1 MSAEVN
7 VLLSTYNGEKYLGEL
22 LDSLANQ
29 SYSQLKITI
38 RDDGSSDNT
47 ISIIK
52 SFTMNWNNIEFIRG
66 DNLGVINSFFTLLK
80 EAEHSGYYAFC
91 DQDDVWF
98 PDKTERAV
106 DAINRYPVSKP
117 VMYCSAY
124 SLVDENLKPI
134 GKPSKTTKKPGFG
147 NALVENI
154 ATGCTV
160 VINNAARD
168 VLITKLSQNAL
179 MHDWWVYLVISAV
192 GEVIYDPSPSILY
205 RQHASNVIG
214 AKANVINKWANRVR
228 QYKTRDGERLISRQV
243 SEFYE
248 LYKCEMDNKIL
259 EMTEKFLNDRFIN
272 RVSNVFNSPFY
283 RQSVIDTLIFKILYF
298 RKRI

>member
-1 MSAEVN
+1 MSVQAN
-7 VLLSTYNGEKYLGEL
+7 ILLSTYNGEKYLGEL

-52 SFTMNWNNIEFIRG
+52 NFTINRNNIKFSKG

-98 PDKTERAV
+98 PDKIERAV

-134 GKPSKTTKKPGFG
+134 GEPSKITKKPGFG

-160 VINNAARD
+160 VINQAARD
-168 VLITKLSQNAL
+168 ILVTKLPQNAL
-179 MHDWWVYLVISAV
+179 MHDWWVYLVISAF
-192 GEVIYDPSPSILY
+192 GEIIYDSNPSILY
-205 RQHASNVIG
+205 RQHASNVVG
-214 AKANVINKWANRVR
+214 AKANVISKWVNRVR
-228 QYKTRDGERLISRQV
+228 QYRNRNGERLISRQI
-243 SEFYE
+243 SEYYD
-248 LYKCEMDNKIL
+248 LYSLEMDNKML
-259 EMTEKFLNDRFIN
+259 EITEMFLDNRFIN
-272 RVSNVFNSPFY
+272 RAKIFFNSPFY
-283 RQSVIDTLIFKILYF
+283 RQSVIDNLIFKILYLQ
-298 RKRI
+298 KKI